1 MEEEVLFCYPTQLKD
16 VAIMVLF
23 PPLWVLLKEIYSKK
37 PLTNIMRVVFNFI
50 FTSIFYFPGLIHA
63 LMIFRVEGSL
73 SEN

>member
-1 MEEEVLFCYPTQLKD
+1 MVEQDSFCYPAELKD
-16 VAIMVLF
+16 IILIVLF

-63 LMIFRVEGSL
+63 MMIFRTEGGI
-73 SEN
+73 